1 MSKNTI
7 YALVALVILAI
18 LILFGL
24 NFYSSMDPKAPAP
37 TTSSA
42 ANSNSKEL
50 RINKNQVKGMA
61 VEKEGK
67 IYNLNMK
74 QQAEALAFLDR
85 AEPVD
90 KKDYPNKDPK
100 IGFNRIIVYRF
111 NLPDII
117 ITPITHEN
125 KNLVFEIPQLST
137 NSYMMEFSGGEFTN
151 LIQKVIES

>member
-7 YALVALVILAI
+7 YALVALVIIAI
-18 LILFGL
+18 LTLFGL
-24 NFYSSMDPKAPAP
+24 NFFSSYEPQAPDS
-37 TTSSA
+37 TKT
-42 ANSNSKEL
+42 NSKEL
-50 RINKNQVKGMA
+50 RINKNQVKGIA

-74 QQAEALAFLDR
+74 QQTEALTFLDR

-111 NLPDII
+111 NLPDIM
-117 ITPITHEN
+117 ITPITYEN
-125 KNLVFEIPQLST
+125 KNLVFEVPLLSA
-137 NSYMMEFSGGEFTN
+137 NSYMMEVSGGEFTN
-151 LIQKVIES
+151 LIQKVVGS

>member
-24 NFYSSMDPKAPAP
+24 NLYSSFEPQTPE
-37 TTSSA
+37 TST
-42 ANSNSKEL
+42 NTNSKEL
-50 RINKNQVKGMA
+50 RINKNQVKGIA

-74 QQAEALAFLDR
+74 QQTEALAFLDR

-90 KKDYPNKDPK
+90 KKDYPNKDTK

-111 NLPDII
+111 NLPDIV
-117 ITPITHEN
+117 ITPITYEN
-125 KNLVFEIPQLST
+125 KNLVFEVPQLSA
-137 NSYMMEFSGGEFTN
+137 NSYMIELSGGEFTS
-151 LIQKVIES
+151 LIQKAIGT

>member
-7 YALVALVILAI
+7 YALVALVVLAI
-18 LILFGL
+18 LTLFGL
-24 NFYSSMDPKAPAP
+24 NFFSAYDPKAID
-37 TTSSA
+37 SA
-42 ANSNSKEL
+42 STNSKEI
-50 RINKNQVKGMA
+50 RINKNQVKGIA

-74 QQAEALAFLDR
+74 QQQEALMFLDR

-111 NLPDII
+111 NLPDIVL
-117 ITPITHEN
+117 TPIAYDN
-125 KNLVFEIPQLST
+125 KNLVFEVPQLST
-137 NSYMMEFSGGEFTN
+137 NSYMMEFSGGEFTA
-151 LIQKVIES
+151 LIQKAIGS

>member
-1 MSKNTI
+1 
-7 YALVALVILAI
+7 
-18 LILFGL
+18 
-24 NFYSSMDPKAPAP
+24 
-37 TTSSA
+37 
-42 ANSNSKEL
+42 
-50 RINKNQVKGMA
+50 MA